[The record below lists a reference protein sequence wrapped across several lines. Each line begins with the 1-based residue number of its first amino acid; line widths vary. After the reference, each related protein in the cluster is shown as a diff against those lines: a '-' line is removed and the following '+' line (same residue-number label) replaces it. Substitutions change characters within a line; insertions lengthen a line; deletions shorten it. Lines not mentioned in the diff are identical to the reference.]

1 MRYYASVLKANVKW
15 NKVGGDVMDD
25 DANEFSTFC
34 RR

>member
-1 MRYYASVLKANVKW
+1 MSYYASVLKANVK
-15 NKVGGDVMDD
+15 GGDVMDD